1 MNDTIKKKLDLLTE
15 EPGSYQMKD
24 SEGNIIY
31 VGKAKNLKKR
41 VSSYFLRPVTGKTA
55 LLVNDICDFDH
66 IVTNSEKEAF
76 LLELNLIRQYLPKYN
91 ILLKDDRHYP
101 YIELTK
107 GEYPYLR
114 IARKINKKEGK
125 YYGPYSDS
133 SAAYEVINLLNQI
146 YPLRKC
152 KTLPKKECL
161 YYHTGQCCGPCVNK
175 IDNYDEIVSKVVSF
189 LNGNNGEVR
198 SELVSK
204 MKEASDKLEFE
215 VAMSYKKMI
224 DYIDHINQKQSVEYL
239 NEKECDIFGYHTKD
253 GYISFATLLYRNG
266 NLLAKDDSVQILY
279 GDEVDALYSYI
290 NQYYAT
296 HIVPKAII
304 VPSILDKDILEDL
317 LGCRV
322 IIPKSGAKNDL
333 VALVAN
339 NAIHAMEQKLLG
351 SKKYEDSAL
360 MVEELSRILNIKYP
374 YRIELFDISHL
385 GGNNLVAGN
394 VVYINGNKSKKD
406 YRKYKLTNVDAFND
420 LASMKEVLHRRLY
433 RSLTK
438 ELPLMDLLIVD
449 GGMNQIEIAKEVAS
463 SMKLDIDIVGL
474 AKNDKHQTRALVD
487 IHGNEIE
494 IDRTSS
500 LFFFLMKMQD
510 EVHRYAITYQKSTRT
525 KSLTSSILDNVP
537 GLGKKRKDML
547 LKVFK
552 TIDVLKTTSVEELS
566 QYIPT
571 NVAIELKKI
580 LEN

>member
-1 MNDTIKKKLDLLTE
+1 MNDTIKKKLELLTD

-41 VSSYFLRPVTGKTA
+41 VSSYFLRPVSGKTA

-66 IVTNSEKEAF
+66 IVTNTEKEAF

-91 ILLKDDRHYP
+91 ILLKDDKHYP

-152 KTLPKKECL
+152 KNLPKKECL
-161 YYHTGQCCGPCVNK
+161 YYHTGQCCGPCIKN
-175 IDNYDEIVSKVVSF
+175 IDNYDEIVSKVISF
-189 LNGNNGEVR
+189 LNGNNSEVR
-198 SELVSK
+198 NELVTK
-204 MKEASDKLEFE
+204 MKDASEKLEFE
-215 VAMSYKKMI
+215 VAMEYKKMI

-279 GDEVDALYSYI
+279 GDEIDALYSYI

-322 IIPKSGAKNDL
+322 IIPKSGTKNDL

-374 YRIELFDISHL
+374 YRIEMFDISHL

-525 KSLTSSILDNVP
+525 KSLTSSILDTVP

-552 TIDVLKTTSVEELS
+552 TVDAIKTTSVEELC
-566 QYIPT
+566 QYIPV
-571 NVAIELKKI
+571 NVAQELKKV